1 MATQQQQ
8 QNLTWPAS
16 HDPIDNNSTQSENEE
31 CLDLISLNDLRQGE
45 LYIIKIK
52 LITIA
57 LFQGIYIYILYGY
70 VYIIIDHSFNRMA

>member
-1 MATQQQQ
+1 MATQQQ
-8 QNLTWPAS
+8 NLAWPAS
-16 HDPIDNNSTQSENEE
+16 HDPIDNSSTQSENEE

-57 LFQGIYIYILYGY
+57 LFQGIYTYILYGC
-70 VYIIIDHSFNRMA
+70 IIIDHYFNRME